1 MVFDNETLSKI
12 VVALEYIYKVE
23 INLAESC
30 ASKKLTARFSDEESI
45 DEVMETISIVSEVTV
60 TKQDGV
66 YLIR

>member
-60 TKQDGV
+60 TKEDGV